1 MGGVILKYYG
11 IRKKLFFERLS
22 YYFEKS
28 KCYLYLYQ
36 PFSKQFQERGKQI
49 YDSAFS
55 PNRYFRHDCSIP
67 PSKHCIP
74 YFIIC
79 SDLISC
85 KDLNIVKRGLKK
97 LLLVFLNHN
106 SSNDSI
112 EDEINRLDRL
122 IYHSPNSF
130 PSAYFGPFSF
140 KSSDSLSSKF
150 SNFSICFRIV
160 NSSYFSVEFS
170 IIFSPKF
177 RSELSSFCEKNF
189 TYSYSFVRKVFFS
202 SDNLFHS
209 HKQSYYAIYRNE
221 FVKSDTLYEKICY
234 LKWEFFNFVQPF
246 FQTYFHQLN
255 IIPPSV
261 IFYDSNV
268 EYTDLNSQ
276 LFWTSVG
283 IPSAI
288 DVASPYHKDFFEYS
302 RLFFQSSL
310 TSRYNYI
317 DTTSLIYVVNP
328 SLKKH
333 TPSYQTTQGSICLD
347 FVDTIA
353 PSLFLLL
360 FLSMANRISERT
372 IPYYR
377 NRLNKIKLN
386 THSLKNCL
394 LLRFEFEK
402 NIAPYES
409 LLSDST
415 RYSNAQLALQNL
427 LSKRSLPSD
436 DVYLLS
442 NLLLSEKNSLLEQ
455 ITELKNEFDKKVE
468 ILEHLVSYKRESRN
482 LRFSWL
488 SAITATITLY
498 FLIYPDKTKPV
509 ALFINN
515 LIRLITTFLFKE
527 V

>member
-1 MGGVILKYYG
+1 MGVFQFCTAI
-11 IRKKLFFERLS
+11 
-22 YYFEKS
+22 
-28 KCYLYLYQ
+28 
-36 PFSKQFQERGKQI
+36 FSNI
-49 YDSAFS
+49 FS
-55 PNRYFRHDCSIP
+55 SI
-67 PSKHCIP
+67 K
-74 YFIIC
+74 
-79 SDLISC
+79 
-85 KDLNIVKRGLKK
+85 
-97 LLLVFLNHN
+97 
-106 SSNDSI
+106 
-112 EDEINRLDRL
+112 
-122 IYHSPNSF
+122 YHSTF
-130 PSAYFGPFSF
+130 CYILWF
-140 KSSDSLSSKF
+140 K
-150 SNFSICFRIV
+150 CRIHW
-160 NSSYFSVEFS
+160 FKFS
-170 IIFSPKF
+170 IILDLCRNSFGNRRCFS
-177 RSELSSFCEKNF
+177 
-189 TYSYSFVRKVFFS
+189 
-202 SDNLFHS
+202 
-209 HKQSYYAIYRNE
+209 
-221 FVKSDTLYEKICY
+221 
-234 LKWEFFNFVQPF
+234 
-246 FQTYFHQLN
+246 
-255 IIPPSV
+255 IP
-261 IFYDSNV
+261 
-268 EYTDLNSQ
+268 Q
-276 LFWTSVG
+276 R
-283 IPSAI
+283 
-288 DVASPYHKDFFEYS
+288 FFEYS